1 MNAAPPPT
9 DLDLVSVLRA
19 VQRGDEA
26 DSLMD
31 NDGLARALK
40 MSLADVAQRLE
51 DAKARGL
58 IWGFRNGQRPAP
70 WYTDLELTV
79 QGRRFLA
86 AHAADV
92 T

>member
-1 MNAAPPPT
+1 MHHRRPISSSCRSCG
-9 DLDLVSVLRA
+9 LSSA
-19 VQRGDEA
+19 VTRLTSCSTTMA
-26 DSLMD
+26 
-31 NDGLARALK
+31 LARALEL
-40 MSLADVAQRLE
+40 SLVDVAQRLE

-86 AHAADV
+86 THGADA